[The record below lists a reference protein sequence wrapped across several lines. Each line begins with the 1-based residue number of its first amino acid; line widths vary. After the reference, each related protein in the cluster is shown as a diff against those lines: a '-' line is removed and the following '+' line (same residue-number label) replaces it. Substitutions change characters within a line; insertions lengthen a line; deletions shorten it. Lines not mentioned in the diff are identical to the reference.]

1 MKEVS
6 RPCPQLYPFSA
17 DFLGRV
23 IIILYGNLAQRLTRS
38 RPMTTVILT
47 ISRVFLDDE
56 FISVDIGKTGREAL
70 SLPSGQRENS
80 H

>member
-1 MKEVS
+1 MKEVPW
-6 RPCPQLYPFSA
+6 PCPQIYPFGA

-23 IIILYGNLAQRLTRS
+23 IIILYRKCLAQRLTHS

-70 SLPSGQRENS
+70 SHP
-80 H
+80 

>member
-1 MKEVS
+1 MKEVP

-23 IIILYGNLAQRLTRS
+23 IIILYGKRLAQRLTHS
-38 RPMTTVILT
+38 RPMTTVTLN

-56 FISVDIGKTGREAL
+56 FISVDIVQAGPDFTV
-70 SLPSGQRENS
+70 
-80 H
+80 